1 LNRQKAK
8 EAKTIQNDVVTIMT
22 KPKALLGWR
31 TKFEMVILVRFGKTI
46 FKTSDKNNPYNCKVN
61 NTLQVL
67 PPSIYL

>member
-1 LNRQKAK
+1 
-8 EAKTIQNDVVTIMT
+8 MT